1 MYAIHKQLK
10 GKVMGPNKLI
20 AIILIAI
27 GICAFA
33 YQGITVTT
41 RKKDVD
47 LGPVQVSH
55 EQKHN
60 IPIPPVVGG
69 VALAAGIVLLVSY
82 PRRA

>member
-1 MYAIHKQLK
+1 
-10 GKVMGPNKLI
+10 MGPNKIL

-27 GICAFA
+27 GFCAFA

-55 EQKHN
+55 EEKHN
-60 IPIPPVVGG
+60 VPLPPIIGAVTLIAG
-69 VALAAGIVLLVSY
+69 VILLAAN
-82 PRRA
+82 PRRI

>member
-1 MYAIHKQLK
+1 
-10 GKVMGPNKLI
+10 MGPNKII

-47 LGPVQVSH
+47 MGPVQISH
-55 EQKHN
+55 QEKHN
-60 IPIPPVVGG
+60 IPIPPIVGG
-69 VALAAGIVLLVSY
+69 VTLVAGIVLLVGVG
-82 PRRA
+82 RRA

>member
-1 MYAIHKQLK
+1 
-10 GKVMGPNKLI
+10 MGSNRVL

-33 YQGITVTT
+33 YQGITITT

-55 EQKHN
+55 EQHHRVPLP
-60 IPIPPVVGG
+60 PIVGA
-69 VALAAGIVLLVSY
+69 VTLVAGILLLVAG
-82 PRRA
+82 PKRA